1 MILTA
6 GVAGVPFGGADV
18 PSFYGENTDPTIMN
32 AYLLGSFMPFSGPT
46 VTSKTNCVNLG
57 FLV

>member
-18 PSFYGENTDPTIMN
+18 PSFYGENTDHTIMN
-32 AYLLGSFMPFSGPT
+32 GYQLGSFMPFFRAHSHIE
-46 VTSKTNCVNLG
+46 N
-57 FLV
+57 